1 MVYLHSVRS
10 DGYMVS
16 APFLNLNQST
26 DLTWRI
32 NYIPCYALLF
42 KEIMKEVLI
51 KLINN
56 DNEFNIEI
64 FGQER
69 KCKIIKLDL
78 WGLEEGKGRA
88 LVKFDTPVKKT
99 VRREVEGGGWGL
111 DRDDHIPM
119 EDVETDT
126 YEEWVSIGY

>member
-1 MVYLHSVRS
+1 
-10 DGYMVS
+10 
-16 APFLNLNQST
+16 
-26 DLTWRI
+26 
-32 NYIPCYALLF
+32 
-42 KEIMKEVLI
+42 MKEVLI